1 MNSQAA
7 IALVRPERP
16 QRTVVW
22 RNGGPLTQAAL
33 LFEARRLAES
43 LPERRHVLN
52 GCVTRDGFMVA
63 FLAALLRGQITI
75 LPNDRTRRVTAALG
89 ERFPGLY
96 CLSDGAR
103 PLEGLETWPVASG
116 PLASPPESE
125 VPRLPADRTAAIV
138 FTSGSTGDPV
148 ANEKSLG
155 VLATTAELI
164 ALRFGLDS
172 DAPAA
177 ILATVPPQ
185 HMYGLETSIA
195 VPLWSGA
202 SVHGARPLYPAD
214 VAAALAALPA
224 PRILVTTPIH
234 LRALIAAK
242 VDLPALQ
249 SVISATAPLSPD
261 LAGQAEARFN
271 TSVFEIFGFS
281 EAGTVATRR
290 TVDGARWRACDGL
303 TLSREDDV
311 CFVDA
316 PHFPAPVAL
325 QDSVELH
332 SPQVFELLGRS
343 ADNIN
348 IAGKRASLSGLN
360 AMLNAIDGVTDGA
373 FHSSDEGGDSGKVRR
388 LTAFVVAPERS
399 HGEIKAALQ
408 RIIDPTFMPRQIYL
422 VSSLPRS
429 DTGKLPHAALAELA
443 AAMRSKHS
451 HDPKHSHDH

>member
-1 MNSQAA
+1 MKSQGAVE
-7 IALVRPERP
+7 LVRPDRP
-16 QRTVVW
+16 QRSVVW
-22 RNGGPLTQAAL
+22 RGGAPLTQAAL
-33 LFEARRLAES
+33 LFEAGRLAEG
-43 LPERRHVLN
+43 LPERSHVLN
-52 GCVTRDGFMVA
+52 ACDTRDGFMVA

-75 LPNDRTRRVTAALG
+75 LPNDRTQRVTAALR
-89 ERFPGLY
+89 ERFAGLY

-103 PLEGLETWPVASG
+103 PQEGLETWPVAPG
-116 PLASPPESE
+116 HLASPPVCE

-155 VLATTAELI
+155 VLATTAQLI
-164 ALRFGLDS
+164 AGRFGLDP
-172 DAPAA
+172 DVPAA

-214 VAAALAALPA
+214 VAAALASLPG

-234 LRALIAAK
+234 LRALLAAG
-242 VDLPALQ
+242 VTLPELQ
-249 SVISATAPLSPD
+249 SVISATARLSPE
-261 LAGQAEARFN
+261 LAGQTEARFN
-271 TSVFEIFGFS
+271 TTVFEIFGFS
-281 EAGTVATRR
+281 EAGTIATRR
-290 TVDGARWRACDGL
+290 TVDGARWRTCEGL
-303 TLSREDDV
+303 TLSREGEV

-316 PHFPAPVAL
+316 PHFPAPVPL
-325 QDSVELH
+325 QDTVELH

-348 IAGKRASLSGLN
+348 IAGKRTSLGGLN

-373 FHSSDEGGDSGKVRR
+373 FHMSDESDGGKVRR
-388 LTAFVVAPERS
+388 LAAFVVAPERS
-399 HGEIKAALQ
+399 HGEIKAALR

-422 VSSLPRS
+422 VPSLPRS
-429 DTGKLPHAALAELA
+429 DTGKLPRAALAELA
-443 AAMRSKHS
+443 AAMKSKQT
-451 HDPKHSHDH
+451 DDN